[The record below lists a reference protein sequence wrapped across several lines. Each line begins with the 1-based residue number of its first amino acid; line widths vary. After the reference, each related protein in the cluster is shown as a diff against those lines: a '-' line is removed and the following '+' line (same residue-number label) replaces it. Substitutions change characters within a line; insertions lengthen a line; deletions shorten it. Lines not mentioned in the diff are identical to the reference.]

1 MENLSEKKNLQLNL
15 NVPVNKLEFLS
26 NINKIEL
33 TTNKRKENVDIV
45 ISSIYSKCNIY
56 ILYFFVYFWIKFFWL
71 FIDLADL
78 LPNEYMKL
86 KNLLG
91 KIESVDM
98 AVINFYFKSNILPV
112 KGFGYL
118 VPTNQKSPIIGCIF
132 DSVFNKPEQKNTV
145 LTVMMGGHWYN
156 EYIGNKNNE
165 QIYELALNELKKHLN
180 FQINPDLYEV
190 TILKVYISIKT
201 YILIISFIY

>member
-1 MENLSEKKNLQLNL
+1 MLILLSVVYIR
-15 NVPVNKLEFLS
+15 NV
-26 NINKIEL
+26 
-33 TTNKRKENVDIV
+33 
-45 ISSIYSKCNIY
+45 IY
-56 ILYFFVYFWIKFFWL
+56 LFFFFFCLFWIKFFWL
-71 FIDLADL
+71 LIDLADL
-78 LPNEYMKL
+78 LPNEYIKL
-86 KNLLG
+86 KNLLR

-156 EYIGNKNNE
+156 EYIGNKSNE

-180 FQINPDLYEV
+180 FKINPDLYEV
-190 TILKVYISIKT
+190 TILKVNISLKHI
-201 YILIISFIY
+201 F

>member
-1 MENLSEKKNLQLNL
+1 M
-15 NVPVNKLEFLS
+15 
-26 NINKIEL
+26 
-33 TTNKRKENVDIV
+33 
-45 ISSIYSKCNIY
+45 
-56 ILYFFVYFWIKFFWL
+56 
-71 FIDLADL
+71 ADL
-78 LPNEYMKL
+78 LPNEYIKL

-180 FQINPDLYEV
+180 FKINPDLYEV
-190 TILKVYISIKT
+190 TILKVYIFKT
-201 YILIISFIY
+201 YVLIIHIDILLKFYYLRIVYHNIVLDINNF